1 MSRRRTAALLALALL
16 LARAVLP
23 HLRSAPLAAGVPL
36 ASAPPASTA
45 APFAAAA
52 PPFAAAAPPAPGVP
66 LVPAGSLP
74 PGLPPTASAPRT
86 PPAPDAGAV
95 RAALAALD
103 RARAAAYADPL
114 TGDPDAWALRSCA
127 CRAEDVRRLRDLAR
141 AGLALRGH
149 AVTVTGLTV
158 LAARAGPSGTFRVDV
173 LVTDRVSAYTAV
185 DRAGRVVRRW
195 PSTGPRRWRLGLV
208 RAAGR
213 WRYAAVARA
222 P

>member
-1 MSRRRTAALLALALL
+1 VRALAALSPCHDAERCRPRSSRSPCCS
-16 LARAVLP
+16 RAPCCRTSGP
-23 HLRSAPLAAGVPL
+23 HLRPAPPAAGVPL
-36 ASAPPASTA
+36 AS
-45 APFAAAA
+45 AA
-52 PPFAAAAPPAPGVP
+52 PPFAAAAPPRSAAP
-66 LVPAGSLP
+66 LAAALP
-74 PGLPPTASAPRT
+74 T
-86 PPAPDAGAV
+86 PPARRTALAPTPDAGAV

-149 AVTVTGLTV
+149 AVTVTALTV

-173 LVTDRVSAYTAV
+173 LVTDRVSAYAAV
-185 DRAGRVVRRW
+185 DRAGRAVRRW

-213 WRYAAVARA
+213 WRYSAVARA